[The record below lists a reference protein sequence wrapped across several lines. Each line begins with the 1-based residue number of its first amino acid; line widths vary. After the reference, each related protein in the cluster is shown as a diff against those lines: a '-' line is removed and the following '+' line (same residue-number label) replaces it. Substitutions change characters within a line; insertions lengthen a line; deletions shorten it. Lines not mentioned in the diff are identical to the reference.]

1 MTSALGLK
9 LQEAIEAAEARKA
22 MAEWTALNTP
32 TLTPMTT
39 ITPDTSVSICEA
51 SFNMVRDN
59 PGKTKPQIVDLLATQ
74 GHKPTS
80 TTSMI
85 AMMIRYGI
93 IIQEE
98 GKVLRAVG
106 TKYKPRTAFNPRL
119 KQRLGPK
126 PKRLK
131 VVMVKKGKPEMEA
144 PKFGDNIGGLVLT
157 DMGGGR
163 ARFVKPPES
172 DPVNSPAHYT
182 VGNIETID
190 YIQAKLTPEEF
201 KGYLKGNVLKYASR
215 AGHKGNAMEDAGKL
229 AWYANRLAEQS

>member
-22 MAEWTALNTP
+22 MADWAEAITVTAPMNT
-32 TLTPMTT
+32 TPMTT

-59 PGKTKPQIVDLLATQ
+59 PGKTKAQIADLLATQ

-126 PKRLK
+126 PKNRKVTEERLK
-131 VVMVKKGKPEMEA
+131 VVMVRKPKPEAETA
-144 PKFGDNIGGLVLT
+144 PDVI
-157 DMGGGR
+157 
-163 ARFVKPPES
+163 
-172 DPVNSPAHYT
+172 NSPAHYT

>member
-22 MAEWTALNTP
+22 MAQWTEPTP
-32 TLTPMTT
+32 TMTTMTT

-51 SFNMVRDN
+51 SFNTVRDN
-59 PGKTKPQIVDLLATQ
+59 PGKTKAQIVDILATQ

-98 GKVLRAVG
+98 GKALRAVG

-126 PKRLK
+126 PKNRKVTEERLK
-131 VVMVKKGKPEMEA
+131 VIMVRKPKPEVEA
-144 PKFGDNIGGLVLT
+144 TPDV
-157 DMGGGR
+157 
-163 ARFVKPPES
+163 
-172 DPVNSPAHYT
+172 VNSPAHYT

-215 AGHKGNAMEDAGKL
+215 AGHKDNAVQDAGKL